1 MWYYTR
7 RADGRT
13 DPANQMHRM
22 QFILSGIVHSD
33 WLSPD
38 DVNMVDS
45 ARPLLVVAEL
55 SFGLTPLNCWW
66 PALSSGASQLLII
79 ITIIID

>member
-1 MWYYTR
+1 MDYYYAY

-66 PALSSGASQLLII
+66 LALSGASQLLII

>member
-1 MWYYTR
+1 M
-7 RADGRT
+7 
-13 DPANQMHRM
+13 
-22 QFILSGIVHSD
+22 SGIVHSD

-45 ARPLLVVAEL
+45 ARPWLVVAEL

-66 PALSSGASQLLII
+66 LALSGASQLLII
-79 ITIIID
+79 TIIID